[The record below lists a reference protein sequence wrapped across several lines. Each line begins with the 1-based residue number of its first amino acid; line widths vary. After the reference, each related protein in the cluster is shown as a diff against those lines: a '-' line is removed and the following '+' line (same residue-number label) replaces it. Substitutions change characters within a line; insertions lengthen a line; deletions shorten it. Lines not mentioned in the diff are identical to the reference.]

1 MRRNCPQIQGFQDQG
16 TPLSRS
22 SVRHEQTQYVPL
34 YPSTGQGNR
43 YQSQGAT
50 RASSVS
56 HIGQRGQ
63 SMGRGRGQS
72 VKAGNSGAQGH
83 VYAVTPQTEAADQ
96 SVIQG
101 TFLLFRL
108 WARVLFDSC
117 DCIPLLL
124 HLV

>member
-1 MRRNCPQIQGFQDQG
+1 MTCFHCHQSEHMRRNYPQIQGFQDQG
-16 TPLSRS
+16 TPQSQS
-22 SVRHEQTQYVPL
+22 SVGHEKAQYVPP

-56 HIGQRGQ
+56 QTGQRGQ

-72 VKAGNSGAQGH
+72 VQAGTSGAQGR

-108 WARVLFDSC
+108 WARVLFD
-117 DCIPLLL
+117 
-124 HLV
+124 